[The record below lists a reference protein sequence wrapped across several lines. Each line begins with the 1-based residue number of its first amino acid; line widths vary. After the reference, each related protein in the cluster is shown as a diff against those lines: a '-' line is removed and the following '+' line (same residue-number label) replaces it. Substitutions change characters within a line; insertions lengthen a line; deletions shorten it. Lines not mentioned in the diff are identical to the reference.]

1 MKKTTSPSDALNAL
15 FKPAHTNYRPA
26 KPNAITVV
34 FGVRRN
40 GSWPPTREHF
50 RFATISETLAI
61 TEAYKEAKRAGL
73 TVHAHLDT
81 IVEV

>member
-1 MKKTTSPSDALNAL
+1 MKAKLSPNEALHAL
-15 FKPAHTNYRPA
+15 FQPSRTNYRPA
-26 KPNAITVV
+26 KPAAITVV
-34 FGVRRN
+34 FGVRKN

-50 RFATISETLAI
+50 RFSTISETLAI
-61 TEAYKEAKRAGL
+61 TEAYKAAKRAGL